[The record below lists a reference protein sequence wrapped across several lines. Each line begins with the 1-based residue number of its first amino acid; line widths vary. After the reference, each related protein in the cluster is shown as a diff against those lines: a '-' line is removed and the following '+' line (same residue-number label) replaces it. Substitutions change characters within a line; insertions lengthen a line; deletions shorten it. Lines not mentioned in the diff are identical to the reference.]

1 MAAPPSALFNTTFNV
16 AATAAGSSN
25 PVVITASGVCSISS
39 GGNDAATILMIS
51 GTGTCTVKY
60 NQAGND
66 NYNAAPEVS
75 SDTTAQKADQTINFS
90 TPPPANAIFNTNF
103 TVVATASSGLPVSYS
118 ATGVCSNVAGVY
130 TMTSGTGTC
139 TVQVDQAGNAN
150 YNPAPQLTQNVTA
163 QKANATIN
171 VTGFTGTY
179 DGLPHGATGSAIGV
193 LSEDLSASLNLG
205 DTFTIVPGGTAYWTF
220 TGGTNYNDAN
230 GSVEIVITTA
240 FAYSGFYPPI
250 GGSVEYGNGGSY
262 ANPLKTFKLNS
273 TIPVKFSAT
282 WLNGGAAL
290 ITGIHRLEA
299 IKYSNSTDSDPPI
312 DATPTDA
319 ATTGNQ
325 FRLTGTDWH
334 FNLSTRGLT
343 DGKWLLMATLEDGS
357 QHTVWITIKK

>member
-1 MAAPPSALFNTTFNV
+1 VTFAGDANHY
-16 AATAAGSSN
+16 GSSDSKS
-25 PVVITASGVCSISS
+25 IT
-39 GGNDAATILMIS
+39 
-51 GTGTCTVKY
+51 
-60 NQAGND
+60 
-66 NYNAAPEVS
+66 
-75 SDTTAQKADQTINFS
+75 
-90 TPPPANAIFNTNF
+90 
-103 TVVATASSGLPVSYS
+103 
-118 ATGVCSNVAGVY
+118 
-130 TMTSGTGTC
+130 
-139 TVQVDQAGNAN
+139 
-150 YNPAPQLTQNVTA
+150 
-163 QKANATIN
+163 
-171 VTGFTGTY
+171 
-179 DGLPHGATGSAIGV
+179 
-193 LSEDLSASLNLG
+193 
-205 DTFTIVPGGTAYWTF
+205 
-220 TGGTNYNDAN
+220 
-230 GSVEIVITTA
+230 ITTA

-357 QHTVWITIKK
+357 QYTVWITIKK